1 LYPPKWNCQ
10 PPNSL
15 NHVFVNSLSRATNG
29 MLVIVGIIVIFSLVV
44 GSFIM
49 KGRLELRKQR
59 AQQGV

>member
-1 LYPPKWNCQ
+1 
-10 PPNSL
+10 
-15 NHVFVNSLSRATNG
+15 